1 MKEAALHIC
10 GGLKERKKK
19 EKRKKKGPKIASIH
33 SPPQRK
39 NAEVQRELYHFL
51 RKNRCSLV
59 SFT

>member
-1 MKEAALHIC
+1 MLMKEAALHIC
-10 GGLKERKKK
+10 GGFKKK
-19 EKRKKKGPKIASIH
+19 RRGGEHPKIASIH